1 MLSSEDLSY
10 PEIIFQ
16 KIKAI
21 DLIVALASRHNLQTR
36 KPRLFIRIHEVA
48 PATICSTSSASYN
61 MHENP
66 VHYLH
71 RQRTRRF
78 DRIANMWDHV
88 ERVHIPDQAPNDTFI
103 CYHLICKSEGLVLT
117 SIRYFN
123 SRVVNFV
130 RVKLHP

>member
-71 RQRTRRF
+71 RQRTQTTGVLGEVQNT
-78 DRIANMWDHV
+78 IADVKGKENAA
-88 ERVHIPDQAPNDTFI
+88 RTRSLA
-103 CYHLICKSEGLVLT
+103 GLACRAG
-117 SIRYFN
+117 SGY
-123 SRVVNFV
+123 
-130 RVKLHP
+130 